1 MNYSEYFLYC
11 VAVIV
16 MIATPGPVMLLVAS
30 AGLQGG
36 YKKAFQTIVGTNFA
50 SLILIV
56 LSVCILKGILN
67 VNADWL
73 DGIKIL
79 GCLYIAYIGFDI
91 LKEVTIQP
99 TAQSLQLKAAQG
111 GFKKGLI
118 VGISNPKDIIFFA
131 SFFPQFVGITPH
143 LNLSLIVL
151 TLSWIVLDFA
161 TLSLVYLS
169 FHRLSKSRW
178 YKKLLALCGLI
189 LVVVAIYGIY
199 SIFTV

>member
-1 MNYSEYFLYC
+1 M
-11 VAVIV
+11 A
-16 MIATPGPVMLLVAS
+16 
-30 AGLQGG
+30 
-36 YKKAFQTIVGTNFA
+36 
-50 SLILIV
+50 
-56 LSVCILKGILN
+56 LKYW
-67 VNADWL
+67 VV
-73 DGIKIL
+73 
-79 GCLYIAYIGFDI
+79 YIAYIGFDI
-91 LKEVTIQP
+91 LKEVMTQP
-99 TAQSLQLKAAQG
+99 TEQSLQLKAAQG
-111 GFKKGLI
+111 GFKQGLI

-143 LNLSLIVL
+143 LDLSLIVL

-199 SIFTV
+199 STFTA

>member
-1 MNYSEYFLYC
+1 
-11 VAVIV
+11 
-16 MIATPGPVMLLVAS
+16 
-30 AGLQGG
+30 
-36 YKKAFQTIVGTNFA
+36 
-50 SLILIV
+50 
-56 LSVCILKGILN
+56 
-67 VNADWL
+67 VNAHWL